1 MKRSSSCA
9 RRRTI
14 AFISSLPILL
24 FRVPLKFPNAGVD
37 ILDFDV
43 PATLDLAVINTCF
56 TAAVALVRMLRYLR
70 RRSAD

>member
-1 MKRSSSCA
+1 
-9 RRRTI
+9 
-14 AFISSLPILL
+14 LL